1 MHVFPERGQGA
12 LGAGRRHGGDG
23 DRQGRVAVTQGANQ
37 RDRRQRFTDRNG
49 MQQNTVR
56 GHFIT
61 AIAIAFSPAFT
72 VRRRFTATKQQSQ
85 PHQWLND
92 VEQGGIQQF
101 QAIIRF
107 FSFGGQILSI

>member
-1 MHVFPERGQGA
+1 
-12 LGAGRRHGGDG
+12 
-23 DRQGRVAVTQGANQ
+23 
-37 RDRRQRFTDRNG
+37 

-56 GHFIT
+56 CDFI
-61 AIAIAFSPAFT
+61 AAEAIAFSPAFT
-72 VRRRFTATKQQSQ
+72 IRRRFPATKQQSQ
-85 PHQWLND
+85 PHQWLNN